1 MAYPPQPPPPQPQP
15 EGPWGAQGAPHG
27 YGPQQQPY
35 GPPPGQAGPPQPGYG
50 QSQPG
55 YGQPGYPAPPG
66 HGAPPP
72 GYGPPNGQGVPPP
85 GYGPP
90 SGQGGYGSGQGQ
102 PPGSGGPPYG
112 NPTGPQGTLLLPA
125 PGPVPGPPPPPA
137 PPQKGT
143 NALAIGLVVG
153 LVSVLLIGGG
163 VVAFLYL
170 RDSGQKPPVALP
182 TADPVPTTTTAP
194 QSDPP
199 SAAPSD
205 PPTSEPAE
213 PTPAP
218 SDTSSSTSKRVD
230 PGSPLTDDEFE
241 DWDFKLGD
249 VKLQAKK
256 VAGWT
261 YDSCDPV
268 DGQGVLAKNNCQRAV
283 QLAYS
288 ANGGHIKAV
297 QLLLSFPSEGAAK
310 TMATRLASLTSD
322 AVKWRTDRTL
332 KSYAYGKM
340 RSSASKKYVVITV
353 LTADKAA
360 KPMATY
366 YHQYLQSD
374 IASYFLFRDLTIT
387 S

>member
-1 MAYPPQPPPPQPQP
+1 M
-15 EGPWGAQGAPHG
+15 
-27 YGPQQQPY
+27 
-35 GPPPGQAGPPQPGYG
+35 
-50 QSQPG
+50 
-55 YGQPGYPAPPG
+55 
-66 HGAPPP
+66 
-72 GYGPPNGQGVPPP
+72 
-85 GYGPP
+85 
-90 SGQGGYGSGQGQ
+90 
-102 PPGSGGPPYG
+102 
-112 NPTGPQGTLLLPA
+112 
-125 PGPVPGPPPPPA
+125 
-137 PPQKGT
+137 
-143 NALAIGLVVG
+143 IGLVVG
-153 LVSVLLIGGG
+153 VVSVLLIGGG
-163 VVAFLYL
+163 VVAFLYV
-170 RDSGQKPPVALP
+170 RDSGRQPPVALP

-194 QSDPP
+194 P
-199 SAAPSD
+199 SATPSD
-205 PPTSEPAE
+205 PPASEPAE

-218 SDTSSSTSKRVD
+218 SDTRSATSKRVD

-268 DGQGVLAKNNCQRAV
+268 DGQGVLARNNCRNAV

-288 ANGGHIKAV
+288 AYGGHIKAV
-297 QLLLSFPSEGAAK
+297 QLVLSFPSESAAK
-310 TMATRLASLTSD
+310 TTATRLASLTSD
-322 AVKWRTDRTL
+322 AVKWHTDKTH

-340 RSSASKKYVVITV
+340 RSGASKKYVVITV

-374 IASYFLFRDLTIT
+374 IANYFLFRDLTIT